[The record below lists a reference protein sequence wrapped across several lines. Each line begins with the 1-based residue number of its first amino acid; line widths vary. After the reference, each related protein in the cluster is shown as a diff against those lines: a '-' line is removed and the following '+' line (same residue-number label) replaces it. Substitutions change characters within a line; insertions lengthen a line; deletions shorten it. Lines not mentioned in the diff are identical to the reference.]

1 MTAAGEDLERTF
13 QVGHR
18 ALDLMKT
25 YGSSASPRSYEVW
38 YTYVTGQKPVI
49 NDAIKRIAAQSGHV
63 RDDDVASLF
72 DEHLAPQRFAQEAE
86 KAGATVIGEIDEVM
100 EMLEMALGST
110 AKYGESLEAF
120 SNDLAITIDKR
131 RIRELVAAL
140 VTATKDVGATN
151 KTLEARLRETR
162 GEIEVLRE
170 TLEAVRIESLT
181 DPLTGIANRKH
192 FEEMLVKTLD
202 QAIVER
208 APLALI
214 VIDIDHFKR
223 FNDTYGHLTG
233 DQVLRLVGMTMREQ
247 VKTKATLARFGGEE
261 FGIILPDTTVET
273 ARAAAERVRTSV
285 MSRELVKRSTGE
297 SLGKVTISVG
307 CAGMRK
313 GDTAVSLLE
322 RADQCMFTAKRAG
335 RNRTVCDTDDDFA
348 GAHEAHQA
356 VPQAEVA

>member
-1 MTAAGEDLERTF
+1 MTSAGEDLERTF
-13 QVGHR
+13 QVAQR

-38 YTYVTGQKPVI
+38 YTYVTGQKPLIVE
-49 NDAIKRIAAQSGHV
+49 AIKKIAAKRGTV
-63 RDDDVASLF
+63 ADADVEALHS
-72 DEHLAPQRFAQEAE
+72 EHLSDQRFAQEAE
-86 KAGATVIGEIDEVM
+86 KTGSGVISEIDKVM
-100 EMLEMALGST
+100 ELLEGALGST
-110 AKYGESLEAF
+110 SKYGQSLEAF

-131 RIRELVAAL
+131 RIRELVSAL
-140 VTATKDVGATN
+140 VTATKDVAATN
-151 KTLEARLRETR
+151 KTLENRLRDTR

-170 TLEAVRIESLT
+170 TLENVRLESLT

-202 QAIVER
+202 QAVVER
-208 APLALI
+208 SPLSLI

-261 FGIILPDTTVET
+261 FGIILPDTTVDT
-273 ARAAAERVRTSV
+273 ARETAERVRTSV

-297 SLGKVTISVG
+297 TLGKVTVSVG
-307 CAGMRK
+307 CAAMRK

-322 RADQCMFTAKRAG
+322 RADQCMFAAKRSG
-335 RNRTVCDTDDDFA
+335 RNRTVTDKDTGFEDIAD
-348 GAHEAHQA
+348 G
-356 VPQAEVA
+356 PMAEVA